1 MAKTLQLTQKELQQL
16 IIETYKELTDKNFV
30 WNSMQKAKYTNWE
43 FLYEQ
48 AYIEDDMAY
57 LDPNLS
63 VDTNVKELTRL
74 QKEIDNRVKVAKVKY
89 KDGMNA
95 MESGDDAWWQDKH
108 LWADIL
114 AAVLYIAGAVTSA
127 AGVGVLLLAAAIIVD
142 LVNAYWYYEE
152 EDYFMAGLTASFILI
167 PGVTLAYVKALPG
180 FRQGLKGVASVANKI
195 FSMGGDVSLK
205 QIIRKLGKETTE
217 VIAKTLQKNP
227 KILRT
232 AKAGVKEIDKII
244 KAFDKLIKWLKGYNK
259 GWTDYLVPDYLVDA
273 VIFMRKVMKVLKTT
287 LILVVSVFTEMSL
300 YDPSFAAGILD
311 LTGFSSGADWLRS
324 KPKYGLSLWNAA
336 LQKMGNKKGVMTT
349 TPYDCRGTVYT
360 WDEIVET
367 FKVDYPN
374 RDSQS
379 ERRIWEKW
387 TEDNWRPRPYD
398 DMHVVVEQW
407 YILQE
412 LFKSFPELEKK
423 LSEINPSAMR
433 SCYNFTKL
441 GTSGDKEDK
450 QDWADLIDIISE
462 DKYIQAAENL

>member
-16 IIETYKELTDKNFV
+16 IIETYMELTDKNFV
-30 WNSMQKAKYTNWE
+30 WNAMQKAKYTNWKN
-43 FLYEQ
+43 LDEQ
-48 AYIEDDMAY
+48 AYMEDDMAY
-57 LDPNLS
+57 LDPNQS
-63 VDTNVKELTRL
+63 MSANMSELNRL
-74 QKEIDNRVKVAKVKY
+74 QKEIDDRKKYAGIKY
-89 KDGMNA
+89 KKGIDA
-95 MESGDDAWWQDKH
+95 AKSGDDAWYMDKH

-127 AGVGVLLLAAAIIVD
+127 AGVGVLLLAAAIVVD

-167 PGVTLAYVKALPG
+167 PGVTLAYVKGLPG
-180 FRQGLKGVASVANKI
+180 FKQGLKSIASVANKI

-205 QIIRKLGKETTE
+205 QITRKLGKETTE
-217 VIAKTLQKNP
+217 AIAKTLRKYP
-227 KILRT
+227 KILTT
-232 AKAGVKEIDKII
+232 AKAGVKEIDKLI

-259 GWTDYLVPDYLVDA
+259 GWTDYLVPDYLVTA
-273 VIFMRKVMKVLKTT
+273 IKFMRKVMKVLKAT

-311 LTGFSSGADWLRS
+311 LTGFSSGADWLKT
-324 KPKYGLSLWNAA
+324 KPKYGLSLWNAT

-349 TPYDCRGTVYT
+349 TPYNCRGTVYT
-360 WDEIVET
+360 WDEIVDT

-398 DMHVVVEQW
+398 EMSVAAEQW
-407 YILQE
+407 YLLQE

-423 LSEINPSAMR
+423 LSEMNPSAMKN
-433 SCYNFTKL
+433 CYNFTKL
-441 GTSGDKEDK
+441 GTSSDEGDK
-450 QDWADLIDIISE
+450 QDWADLIAITEE
-462 DKYIQAAENL
+462 DKYIEAATNL